1 MALLEWGG
9 SNVGVLIHSIYK
21 KRNLLS
27 GLELECQAEPFN
39 QQLSYVRNV
48 VRDELNELI
57 AQENMY
63 WHQRSKISWMK
74 DGDHNSKYF
83 HTIASQKRRS
93 NEIQNSKTHLE
104 PVSLNRQIWRG

>member
-9 SNVGVLIHSIYK
+9 SNARGLIHSISK
-21 KRNLLS
+21 KRNLLF

-39 QQLSYVRNV
+39 QQLSYDRNV

-63 WHQRSKISWMK
+63 WH
-74 DGDHNSKYF
+74 
-83 HTIASQKRRS
+83 
-93 NEIQNSKTHLE
+93 
-104 PVSLNRQIWRG
+104 